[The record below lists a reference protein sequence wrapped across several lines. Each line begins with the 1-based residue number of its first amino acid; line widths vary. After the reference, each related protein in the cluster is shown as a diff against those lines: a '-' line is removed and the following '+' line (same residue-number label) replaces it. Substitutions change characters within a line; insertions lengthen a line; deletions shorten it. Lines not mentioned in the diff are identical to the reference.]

1 MVCFCAFGME
11 AHLLMK
17 VYQRKERYR
26 KIGGEATHREILFE
40 GGLLLIEFS
49 HLNRWCTLSAS
60 GTKRTR

>member
-1 MVCFCAFGME
+1 
-11 AHLLMK
+11 MK

-49 HLNRWCTLSAS
+49 HLNRWCTSSAS
-60 GTKRTR
+60 GTNLSARLGIPMGYKAPVQI

>member
-1 MVCFCAFGME
+1 
-11 AHLLMK
+11 MK

-49 HLNRWCTLSAS
+49 HLNTWCTSSAS
-60 GTKRTR
+60 GTGLLLQP